1 MEAAAKETEPARMAG
16 GVWLWLPDRQCC
28 LRPTYAAAHH
38 EMKPLASSLQPSHC
52 KGTKRDR
59 VVFRGDAFRGDATQA
74 DGVSRSLNESDI
86 RKRSSSSQEVFSPKV
101 KVRTPDTPSTGAFK
115 RKKHAKAVTGLKF
128 DASCDHDPAT
138 GKCLCVLSKP

>member
-1 MEAAAKETEPARMAG
+1 M
-16 GVWLWLPDRQCC
+16 WLSDRQCC
-28 LRPTYAAAHH
+28 LRPTCAAAHH
-38 EMKPLASSLQPSHC
+38 ERKPLASSLQPSHC

-59 VVFRGDAFRGDATQA
+59 DPSALFAFRGDATQA
-74 DGVSRSLNESDI
+74 DGVSRSLSELDI
-86 RKRSSSSQEVFSPKV
+86 RKRSSSSQEVMHEVFSPKV

-128 DASCDHDPAT
+128 DAPCDHDPAT